1 MANTNSTIFEISTG
15 AGNALTSFPFP
26 TAKSGTIETVGKD
39 VIGTDTFFQG
49 ILYNSEIVL
58 GGVADALNGGVS
70 LGIISGGPNPTGVFA
85 LCGAVFAAIDLPT
98 MAIDIAAAIN
108 SSATAGQWMAYSS
121 GNSVFI
127 YPVVPTN
134 VASFTVIVDTSGT
147 LMTAQT
153 NPFVAASN
161 LLEPQLR
168 GQQWIWNPLNNE
180 VAKVDFVRDNV
191 SAHLKDAFSSDMPYG
206 TQLYTIEE
214 NHWHSIEFLN
224 IGTASGYIDGVEIP
238 QGVSVGFNKG
248 NQDGFGTFNMIDPK
262 VIDASTA
269 GCKFLVTV
277 Y

>member
-58 GGVADALNGGVS
+58 SGTVDAINSVS
-70 LGIISGGPNPTGVFA
+70 LGFISGGPNPTGTFQ

-98 MAIDIAAAIN
+98 MAIDITAAIN
-108 SSATAGQWMAYSS
+108 ASATNNQFLAYSS

-134 VASFTVIVDTSGT
+134 VASFVVVVDMASTST
-147 LMTAQT
+147 MVAQT

-161 LLEPQLR
+161 LLEPQLK
-168 GQQWIWNPLNNE
+168 GQQWIWDPINNE
-180 VAKVDFVRDNV
+180 VNKVDFVRDNV
-191 SAHLKDAFSSDMPYG
+191 SAHLKDAFAIDITAG
-206 TQLYTIEE
+206 TQIYTIDE

-262 VIDASTA
+262 VIDASTV